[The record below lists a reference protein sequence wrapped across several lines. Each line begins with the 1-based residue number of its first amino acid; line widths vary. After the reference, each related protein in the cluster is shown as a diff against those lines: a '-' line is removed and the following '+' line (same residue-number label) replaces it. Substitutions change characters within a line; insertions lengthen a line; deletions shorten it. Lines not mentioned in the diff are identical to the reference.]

1 MDALSMLLGLVMGLV
16 LLPSIIGV
24 IVLCKKFGITV
35 SLEPLKRLLNKFRKK
50 D

>member
-1 MDALSMLLGLVMGLV
+1 MDSFSFLIGLVMGLV

-24 IVLCKKFGITV
+24 VVLCKKFDIDV
-35 SLEPLKRLLNKFRKK
+35 SLGSLKRLLNKLKNR